1 MIKEKFALNQK
12 ETSIGIMQSK
22 IDDIRMKDITSTG
35 IRIYE
40 NGFIGVAGAI
50 GEYDE
55 DKLEAEAKEALKLK
69 IPYEANV
76 YENNKH
82 FVVNECNIGD
92 ISDLIK
98 EVEEVITILDNR
110 YENFTF
116 ANKVNLI
123 EIEASLKNDKGL
135 DLYQK
140 DKRINFDITV
150 KDKNSVNIMDTY
162 IPYNT
167 RKYNRDNFLSFVD
180 SILSP
185 YHNIVE
191 LPNKEKLPVVMFN
204 PDLNGLLAMKFF
216 EDLNGV
222 NFVNEASIFSGKL
235 GEKLFNDEFTL
246 LLTSSPEDTNELF
259 FDAEGSFSKDYRYAL
274 IDKGVIK
281 APYTDKK
288 TALNY
293 NLPLTA
299 ASTGEYDEA
308 PSLQP
313 SESIF
318 NKMKLKQGDKT
329 VKELLGG
336 ELGVFIFTAS
346 GGGFTPEG
354 NFGTPVQQAYLFDGE
369 KFIGRLP
376 ELKISSDLYSMF
388 GKDFRGV
395 SKNTLNEDVNLSY
408 TVIDMKVEKL

>member
-1 MIKEKFALNQK
+1 MIKEKFVLNQK

-22 IDDIRMKDITSTG
+22 IDDIRMKDITFTG
-35 IRIYE
+35 IRIYD

-69 IPYEANV
+69 IPYEAKV

-82 FVVNECNIGD
+82 SVVNECNIGD
-92 ISDLIK
+92 INDFIK
-98 EVEEVITILDNR
+98 EVEEILTILNNR
-110 YENFTF
+110 YKNFTF

-123 EIEASLKNDKGL
+123 EIEALLKNDKGL

-140 DKRINFDITV
+140 DKRINFSITV
-150 KDKNSVNIMDTY
+150 KDKNSINIMDTY

-167 RKYNRDNFLSFVD
+167 RKYDRDNFLSFVD
-180 SILSP
+180 SILSS
-185 YHNIVE
+185 YNNIVE

-222 NFVNEASIFSGKL
+222 TFVNEASIFSGKL

-246 LLTSSPEDTNELF
+246 LLTSNPEDTDELF
-259 FDAEGSFSKDYRYAL
+259 FDAEGSFLKDYRYAL
-274 IDKGVIK
+274 IENGVIK
-281 APYTDKK
+281 SPYTDKK

-308 PSLQP
+308 PSLRP
-313 SESIF
+313 IF
-318 NKMKLKQGDKT
+318 NKMKLKQGEKT
-329 VKELLGG
+329 VKELLGA
-336 ELGVFIFTAS
+336 ELGVFVFIAE

-376 ELKISSDLYSMF
+376 ELKVSSDLYSMF